1 MQLFRYIGLIF
12 FISYSMAGTDG
23 TVRGKVLNVEGE
35 SLPGAQVYIADLGVG
50 TMTDVDG
57 NYILLNL
64 EVGTYD
70 VTVSM
75 IGFATQIIQ
84 AVDIVMDQTV
94 WLNFSMQIE
103 AIEGEVIH
111 VSAQKELVEK
121 GSTSKKI
128 TISKEAIEALPIR
141 DVADLYSLQS
151 GVVKVEAGTHGGIPD
166 MEERGLEEVHVRG
179 GRSGEIAYMIDG
191 LYIRNPIFGGIG
203 NGTRLNI
210 FAIKEFDFQP
220 GGFNAEYG
228 DAMSA
233 VSNMH
238 TNRGGKEFQYKFK
251 YETSLVGATLFDS
264 RFDELRGYDDYSL
277 GFGGKIPFT
286 DKFNYWVS
294 GQFTEND
301 NSRVLEFDDITYIE
315 NDQGNDVNREN
326 LTQPWDTEA
335 GFRGFGFNNTW
346 DVFGNLTFKATDKL
360 KLNASY
366 WRVAAHAK
374 YFSPKYMFWDEGQ
387 QELFRDTERY
397 TLEVNHSLTQ
407 KMFYTFRASQ
417 FIQDQFQGVRWQ
429 DSDDDELPDWF
440 EWSYAAGERQN
451 PSGVQIS
458 DPYNPDVVPYT
469 VSEDG
474 KSVYYT
480 KRDGLGPA
488 QWSSGWYKDAEPGNY
503 NWEVAEDFNDV
514 NYNGVRDGGESYTD
528 ELDGV
533 FCGGDNQTPECGDL
547 WEDLN
552 GNGIYERN
560 IDIFDPDV
568 HDIVGNGQWNAP
580 QLVAACEYRDGSY
593 WLTPEMY
600 VDSQDFMD
608 SEVFWNEIVQNPSYE
623 EYGASG
629 IYANIDSLYFLDIFS
644 LGEWADGRA
653 FGGHDRFFH
662 DSSVLTQEMRL
673 DFTSQMTD
681 KWKARVGVDLKS
693 HKLNYYEVE
702 NPWEDVGALRQRFS
716 EQWDDFGADGEYFL
730 DSESGVSDD
739 GEGNGQWDNGE
750 TFDDFNGNGKW
761 DDFVEPMEVA
771 GYFQNTFEVPWM
783 VINAGVR
790 FDGVN
795 YNTKIWSDAVGDAS
809 PERPWFWSDCGLD
822 GLCADSDFYPD
833 SGADLGEGDG
843 NYQSFGNGVWNFG
856 ELFTDE
862 LDGGLEPCSGPNQ
875 TDNCGDTWEDFDG
888 DGIFDSNE
896 VFNPEIHDL
905 VGNGVWE
912 EGEDFVDEGEEV
924 STQFGLS
931 NAVVFF
937 KNSEW
942 LWKISPR
949 IGFSHIITDQA
960 TFTFNY
966 GVYYQT
972 PTYANIYLNTNKQE
986 DPEELFEDSS
996 GQLGNATMTAA
1007 RSQAYEFAFNFQI
1020 GNNWGFTVGAWLK
1033 DMDQMST
1040 ARTYRSGIYEYQ
1052 IFSNGDYGNAKG
1064 LDLTIQNRGMFFTT
1078 MIQYTYSIAQA
1089 NGEYDK
1095 AAFGNQWVDAPSQQF
1110 LMPFDRPHDLTI
1122 SMYTYL
1128 PFGINASMTGF
1139 YESGVPY
1146 TPMIFNGDRPESDV
1160 RNKNTKRT
1168 DSYKSANISLSKH
1181 IKFSDYKLS
1190 LGLNVYNAF
1199 NISNALNIYEL
1210 TGEADDPGEYYLKEV
1225 KLPIE
1230 GGALSGSY
1238 YDQPWRY
1245 STPRNMNFFIR
1256 IDFN

>member
-1 MQLFRYIGLIF
+1 MIQLFRYILLIF
-12 FISYSMAGTDG
+12 FVSFAIAGTDG
-23 TVRGKVLNVEGE
+23 TVRGKVLDIEGE
-35 SLPGAQVYIADLGVG
+35 PLPGAQVYIAELGVG

-64 EVGTYD
+64 EVGSYD

-84 AVDIVMDQTV
+84 GVGVVMDQTV
-94 WLNFSMQIE
+94 WLNFAMQVE
-103 AIEGEVIH
+103 AIEGEVIN
-111 VSAQKELVEK
+111 VRAQKELVEK

-251 YETSLVGATLFDS
+251 YETSLVGASLFGS
-264 RFDELRGYDDYSL
+264 RYDELRGYDDYSL
-277 GFGGKIPFT
+277 GFGGKVPFT
-286 DKFNYWVS
+286 EKFNYWFS

-301 NSRVLEFDDITYIE
+301 NSRVLKFDDITYIE
-315 NDQGNDVNREN
+315 NDPGNDVNREN

-346 DVFGNLTFKATDKL
+346 DVFGNVTFKPTNKL

-374 YFSPKYMFWDEGQ
+374 YFSGKYMFWDEGQ
-387 QELFRDTERY
+387 QELFRDTERF

-407 KMFYTFRASQ
+407 KMFYTFRASR

-429 DSDDDELPDWF
+429 DSDSDDLPDWF

-480 KRDGLGPA
+480 KRDGSGPG
-488 QWSSGWYKDAEPGNY
+488 QWSSGWYKGAAPGNY
-503 NWEVAEDFNDV
+503 NWEVAEDFTDSNFNGIWDQGEAFTDLGNGEWDANEV
-514 NYNGVRDGGESYTD
+514 LVDLNENGVWDQGEAFTD
-528 ELDGV
+528 L
-533 FCGGDNQTPECGDL
+533 
-547 WEDLN
+547 
-552 GNGIYERN
+552 GNGRW
-560 IDIFDPDV
+560 D
-568 HDIVGNGQWNAP
+568 GA
-580 QLVAACEYRDGSY
+580 QLVEACEYRDGSY

-600 VDSQDFMD
+600 VDSQNFMD

-623 EYGASG
+623 EYGATG
-629 IYANIDSLYFLDIFS
+629 IYQNLDSLYFLDIFS

-662 DSSVLTQEMRL
+662 DSSVLTQEYRL
-673 DFTSQMTD
+673 DFTSQVTD
-681 KWKARVGVDLKS
+681 KWKARIGVDLKS

-702 NPWEDVGALRQRFS
+702 NPWEDVGALRQRFA
-716 EQWDDFGADGEYFL
+716 EQWDDFGEDGMYFL
-730 DSESGVSDD
+730 DPDGTGVIDE
-739 GEGNGQWDNGE
+739 GEGNGVWDEGE
-750 TFDDFNGNGKW
+750 DFDDFNNNGEW
-761 DDFVEPMEVA
+761 DNFVEPMEVA

-783 VINAGVR
+783 VINAGMR

-795 YNTKIWSDAVGDAS
+795 YNTKIWSDADGVAS

-822 GLCADSDFYPD
+822 GLCSDSDFYPGKD
-833 SGADLGEGDG
+833 EGENDDK
-843 NYQSFGNGVWNFG
+843 YQSSGNGIWNFG
-856 ELFTDE
+856 EEFEDE
-862 LDGGLEPCSGPNQ
+862 LDGQFCGGDNQ
-875 TDNCGDTWEDFDG
+875 TAECGDTWEDINGNGVYDPSFD
-888 DGIFDSNE
+888 IFD
-896 VFNPEIHDL
+896 PATHDE
-905 VGNGVWE
+905 VGNGQWE
-912 EGEDFVDEGEEV
+912 EGESYTDEGEPV
-924 STQFGLS
+924 SDQFGLS
-931 NAVVFF
+931 NAQVFF
-937 KNSEW
+937 KNSDW

-986 DPEELFEDSS
+986 DPEELFEESS

-1007 RSQAYEFAFNFQI
+1007 RSQAYEFAFNFQV
-1020 GNNWGFTVGAWLK
+1020 GNNWGVTVGAWLK

-1064 LDLTIQNRGMFFTT
+1064 IDLTVQNRGMFFTT

-1095 AAFGNQWVDAPSQQF
+1095 AAFGNQYVDAPSQQF
-1110 LMPFDRPHDLTI
+1110 LMPFDRPHDL
-1122 SMYTYL
+1122 SVSLYTQL

-1146 TPMIFNGDRPESDV
+1146 TPMIFNGDKPEPDV
-1160 RNKNTKRT
+1160 KNKNTKRT
-1168 DSYKSANISLSKH
+1168 DDYKSANISLSKN

-1190 LGLNVYNAF
+1190 LGLNIYNAF
-1199 NISNALNIYEL
+1199 DISNALSIYEL

-1238 YDQPWRY
+1238 YDQPWRF

>member
-1 MQLFRYIGLIF
+1 MIQFFRYIGLIF
-12 FISYSMAGTDG
+12 FLSLSIAGTDG
-23 TVRGKVLNVEGE
+23 TVRGKVLDIKGE
-35 SLPGAQVYIADLGVG
+35 SLPGAQVYIAVLGVG
-50 TMTDVDG
+50 TMTDFDG

-75 IGFATQIIQ
+75 IGFATQVIEGVNIM
-84 AVDIVMDQTV
+84 MDQTV
-94 WLNFSMQIE
+94 WLNFAMQVE
-103 AIEGEVIH
+103 AIEGEIIF

-141 DVADLYSLQS
+141 DMADLYSLQS
-151 GVVKVEAGTHGGIPD
+151 GVVKVEAGTSGGIPD
-166 MEERGLEEVHVRG
+166 MEERGLVEVHVRG

-203 NGTRLNI
+203 SGTRLNV

-251 YETSLVGATLFDS
+251 YETSLVGAALGS

-286 DKFNYWVS
+286 EKFNYWVS
-294 GQFTEND
+294 GQLTEND
-301 NSRVLEFDDITYIE
+301 NYRVLEFDDITYIE
-315 NDQGNDVNREN
+315 NDLGNNINREN
-326 LTQPWDTEA
+326 LTQPWDTDS

-346 DVFGNLTFKATDKL
+346 DIFGNLTFKATNKL
-360 KLNASY
+360 KFNMSY
-366 WRVAAHAK
+366 WRVAAHSK
-374 YFSPKYMFWDEGQ
+374 SFNGMYMFWDEGQ
-387 QELFRDTERY
+387 QELFKDTERY

-407 KMFYTFRASQ
+407 RTFYTFRASK

-429 DSDDDELPDWF
+429 DTDSDELPDWF

-451 PSGVQIS
+451 PSGVEIS

-480 KRDGLGPA
+480 RRDGLGPA
-488 QWSSGWYKDAEPGNY
+488 QWSSGWYKGADPGNY
-503 NWEVAEDFNDV
+503 NWEVAEDYTDT
-514 NYNGVRDGGESYTD
+514 NYNGVRDEGELFSD
-528 ELDGV
+528 S
-533 FCGGDNQTPECGDL
+533 N
-547 WEDLN
+547 LN
-552 GNGIYERN
+552 GVWDG
-560 IDIFDPDV
+560 
-568 HDIVGNGQWNAP
+568 P
-580 QLVAACEYRDGSY
+580 QLVEACEYRDESY

-600 VDSQDFMD
+600 VDSQNFMD
-608 SEVFWNEIVQNPSYE
+608 SEVFWNEIVQDPSYE

-629 IYANIDSLYFLDIFS
+629 IYTSRDSLYFLDLFS
-644 LGEWADGRA
+644 EGEWAEGRA

-662 DSSVLTQEMRL
+662 DSSVLTQEYRL
-673 DFTSQMTD
+673 DFTSQITD
-681 KWKARVGVDLKS
+681 KWKARVGIDLKS

-716 EQWDDFGADGEYFL
+716 EQWDDYGLDGEYFL
-730 DSESGVSDD
+730 DSDSALIDE
-739 GEGNGQWDNGE
+739 GEGNGQWDSGE
-750 TFDDFNGNGKW
+750 SFDDFNGNGRW
-761 DDFVEPMEVA
+761 DDFVEPVEVA

-790 FDGVN
+790 LDGVN
-795 YNTKIWSDAVGDAS
+795 YNTKIWSDAAGVAS
-809 PERPWFWSDCGLD
+809 PEKPWFWSDCGLD
-822 GLCADSDFYPD
+822 GLCADSDFY
-833 SGADLGEGDG
+833 SGVDFGESDNIYQASG
-843 NYQSFGNGVWNFG
+843 NEVWNFG
-856 ELFTDE
+856 ETFTDNM
-862 LDGGLEPCSGPNQ
+862 DGVFCGGDNQ
-875 TDNCGDTWEDFDG
+875 TSECGDLWEDLNGNGVYDPSFD
-888 DGIFDSNE
+888 IFDPS
-896 VFNPEIHDL
+896 IHDV
-905 VGNGVWE
+905 VGNGQWE
-912 EGEDFVDEGEEV
+912 EGEEFIDEGEPV
-924 STQFGLS
+924 SDLFGLS
-931 NAVVFF
+931 KAVVFF
-937 KNSEW
+937 KDSDW

-986 DPEELFEDSS
+986 DPEELFEESS

-1007 RSQAYEFAFNFQI
+1007 RSQAYEFAFNIQV
-1020 GNNWGFTVGAWLK
+1020 GNNWGLTVGAWLK

-1064 LDLTIQNRGMFFTT
+1064 IDLTLQNRGMFFTT
-1078 MIQYTYSIAQA
+1078 MVQYTYSIAQA

-1095 AAFGNQWVDAPSQQF
+1095 SAFGNQYVDAPSQQF
-1110 LMPFDRPHDLTI
+1110 LMPFDRPHDFSVSL
-1122 SMYTYL
+1122 YTNL

-1146 TPMIFNGDRPESDV
+1146 TPMIFNGDKPEADTK
-1160 RNKNTKRT
+1160 NKNTKRT
-1168 DSYKSANISLSKH
+1168 DSYKSANLSISKH
-1181 IKFSDYKLS
+1181 VKFSDYKLS
-1190 LGLNVYNAF
+1190 LGLNVYNVF
-1199 NISNALNIYEL
+1199 NISNPINVHPL
-1210 TGEADDPGEYYLKEV
+1210 TGEADNPGEYYLKEV
-1225 KLPIE
+1225 KLPVD
-1230 GGALSGSY
+1230 GGTVSGSY

>member
-1 MQLFRYIGLIF
+1 MIQLFRYIGLIF
-12 FISYSMAGTDG
+12 FVSLSIAGTDG
-23 TVRGKVLNVEGE
+23 TVRGKVLDIAGE
-35 SLPGAQVYIADLGVG
+35 SLPGAQVYITELGVG
-50 TMTDVDG
+50 TMTDFDG

-75 IGFATQIIQ
+75 IGFATQVIEG
-84 AVDIVMDQTV
+84 VDIVMDQTV
-94 WLNFSMQIE
+94 WLNFAMQVE
-103 AIEGEVIH
+103 AIEGEVIF

-141 DVADLYSLQS
+141 DMADLYSLQS
-151 GVVKVEAGTHGGIPD
+151 GVVKVEAGTQGGIPD
-166 MEERGLEEVHVRG
+166 MEERGLVEVHVRG

-203 NGTRLNI
+203 SGTRLNI

-251 YETSLVGATLFDS
+251 YETSLVGAALGS

-286 DKFNYWVS
+286 EKFNYWVS
-294 GQFTEND
+294 GQLTEND
-301 NSRVLEFDDITYIE
+301 NSRVYDFDETTYIE
-315 NDQGNDVNREN
+315 DDPGNNENRKN

-346 DVFGNLTFKATDKL
+346 DVFGNLTFKATNKL
-360 KLNASY
+360 KFNMSY
-366 WRVAAHAK
+366 WRVAAHSKSFNAT
-374 YFSPKYMFWDEGQ
+374 YMFWDDGQ
-387 QELFRDTERY
+387 QELFKDTERF
-397 TLEVNHSLTQ
+397 TIEVNHSLTQ
-407 KMFYTFRASQ
+407 KMFYTFRASR

-429 DSDDDELPDWF
+429 DSDSDELPDWF

-480 KRDGLGPA
+480 KRDGSGPA
-488 QWSSGWYKDAEPGNY
+488 QWSSGWYKGAEPGNY
-503 NWEVAEDFNDV
+503 NWDVAEDFTDA
-514 NYNGVRDGGESYTD
+514 NYNGIIDWTD
-528 ELDGV
+528 TD
-533 FCGGDNQTPECGDL
+533 
-547 WEDLN
+547 
-552 GNGIYERN
+552 GNGKYDIGEVGELF
-560 IDIFDPDV
+560 IDSNADQEW
-568 HDIVGNGQWNAP
+568 NGP
-580 QLVAACEYRDGSY
+580 ESVDKSEFRDGSY

-608 SEVFWNEIVQNPSYE
+608 SEVYWNEIVQNPSYE
-623 EYGASG
+623 VYASG
-629 IYANIDSLYFLDIFS
+629 SGSIYANRDSLYFLDLFS
-644 LGEWADGRA
+644 EGEWAEGRT

-662 DSSVLTQEMRL
+662 DSSVLTQEYRL
-673 DFTSQMTD
+673 DFTSQITD
-681 KWKARVGVDLKS
+681 KWKARVGIDLKS

-702 NPWEDVGALRQRFS
+702 NPWEDVSALRQRFA
-716 EQWDDFGADGEYFL
+716 EQWDDFGKDGIYFL
-730 DSESGVSDD
+730 DSEDGVIDE
-739 GEGNGQWDNGE
+739 GEGNGLWDDGE
-750 TFDDFNGNGKW
+750 NFDDFNDNGKW

-795 YNTKIWSDAVGDAS
+795 YNTKIWSDAAGAAS

-822 GLCADSDFYPD
+822 GLCPDSDFYPD
-833 SGADLGEGDG
+833 SGADIGEGDG
-843 NYQSFGNGVWNFG
+843 SYQSSGNGAWNFG
-856 ELFTDE
+856 ELFTDNM
-862 LDGGLEPCSGPNQ
+862 DGVFCGGDNQ
-875 TDNCGDTWEDFDG
+875 TSECGDLWEDL
-888 DGIFDSNE
+888 N
-896 VFNPEIHDL
+896 
-905 VGNGVWE
+905 GNGVYDPSFDIFDPSIHDVVGDGQWE
-912 EGEDFVDEGEEV
+912 EGEAFVDEGELV
-924 STQFGLS
+924 SNQFGLS

-937 KNSEW
+937 RDSDW

-986 DPEELFEDSS
+986 DPEELFEESS

-1007 RSQAYEFAFNFQI
+1007 RSQAYEFAFNIQV
-1020 GNNWGFTVGAWLK
+1020 GNNWGLTVGAWLK

-1064 LDLTIQNRGMFFTT
+1064 IDLTLQNRGMFFTT
-1078 MIQYTYSIAQA
+1078 MVQYTYSIAQA

-1095 AAFGNQWVDAPSQQF
+1095 SAFGNQYVDAPSQQF
-1110 LMPFDRPHDLTI
+1110 LMPFDRPHDL
-1122 SMYTYL
+1122 SLSLYTNL
-1128 PFGINASMTGF
+1128 PLGINASMTGF

-1146 TPMIFNGDRPESDV
+1146 TPIIFNGRDPEPDLK
-1160 RNKNTKRT
+1160 NKNSKRT
-1168 DSYKSANISLSKH
+1168 DSYRSANLSISKH
-1181 IKFSDYKLS
+1181 VKFSDYKLS
-1190 LGLNVYNAF
+1190 LGLNVYNVF
-1199 NISNALNIYEL
+1199 NISNALSIYPL

-1225 KLPIE
+1225 KLPID
-1230 GGALSGSY
+1230 GGTVSGSY

>member
-1 MQLFRYIGLIF
+1 MILLFRYIGFIF
-12 FISYSMAGTDG
+12 FVSLSIAGTDG
-23 TVRGKVLNVEGE
+23 TVRGKVLDVEGE
-35 SLPGAQVYIADLGVG
+35 SLPGAQVYIAELGVG
-50 TMTDVDG
+50 TMTDIDG

-70 VTVSM
+70 VTISM

-84 AVDIVMDQTV
+84 GVVIVMDQTV

-264 RFDELRGYDDYSL
+264 RYDELRGYDDYSL
-277 GFGGKIPFT
+277 GFGGKVPFT
-286 DKFNYWVS
+286 EKFNYWVS

-301 NSRVLEFDDITYIE
+301 NSRVLEFDDVTYIE
-315 NDQGNDVNREN
+315 NDPGNDVNREN

-346 DVFGNLTFKATDKL
+346 DIFGNLTFKATDKL
-360 KLNASY
+360 KFNVSY

-374 YFSPKYMFWDEGQ
+374 YFSGKYMFWDEGQ

-407 KMFYTFRASQ
+407 KMFYTFRASK

-429 DSDDDELPDWF
+429 DSDSDELPDWF

-488 QWSSGWYKDAEPGNY
+488 QWSSGWYKGATPGNY
-503 NWEVAEDFNDV
+503 NWEVAEDFIDA
-514 NYNGVRDGGESYTD
+514 NYNGIIDWTD
-528 ELDGV
+528 IN
-533 FCGGDNQTPECGDL
+533 GD
-547 WEDLN
+547 
-552 GNGIYERN
+552 GIYN
-560 IDIFDPDV
+560 IGE
-568 HDIVGNGQWNAP
+568 VGELFLDSDADGKWDGP
-580 QLVAACEYRDGSY
+580 QLVEACEYRDGSN

-600 VDSQDFMD
+600 VDSQNFMD

-629 IYANIDSLYFLDIFS
+629 IYANRDSLYFLDIFS

-662 DSSVLTQEMRL
+662 DSSVLTQEYRL
-673 DFTSQMTD
+673 DFTSQITN
-681 KWKARVGVDLKS
+681 KWKARIGIDLKS

-702 NPWEDVGALRQRFS
+702 NPWEDVGALRQVFA
-716 EQWDDFGADGEYFL
+716 EQWDDFGEDGVYFL
-730 DSESGVSDD
+730 DSENGIIDD
-739 GEGNGQWDNGE
+739 GEGNGLWDPGE
-750 TFDDFNGNGKW
+750 EFDDFNDNGKW

-795 YNTKIWSDAVGDAS
+795 YNTKIWSDAAGEAS

-833 SGADLGEGDG
+833 SGADIGENDG
-843 NYQSFGNGVWNFG
+843 NYQSSGNGIWNFG
-856 ELFTDE
+856 ETFTDE
-862 LDGGLEPCSGPNQ
+862 LDGEFCGGENQ
-875 TDNCGDTWEDFDG
+875 TAECGDLWEDLNGNGVYDPSFDG
-888 DGIFDSNE
+888 FDSNY
-896 VFNPEIHDL
+896 HDV
-905 VGNGVWE
+905 VGNGQWDE
-912 EGEDFVDEGEEV
+912 ENADGDPEAFVDEGEPV
-924 STQFGLS
+924 SDQFGLS

-937 KNSEW
+937 KDSKW

-986 DPEELFEDSS
+986 DPEELFEESS

-1020 GNNWGFTVGAWLK
+1020 GNNWGLTVGAWLK

-1064 LDLTIQNRGMFFTT
+1064 IDLTIQNRGMFFTT
-1078 MIQYTYSIAQA
+1078 MVQYTYSIAQA

-1095 AAFGNQWVDAPSQQF
+1095 SAFGNQYVDAPSQQF
-1110 LMPFDRPHDLTI
+1110 LMPFDRPHDL
-1122 SMYTYL
+1122 SLSLYTHL

-1146 TPMIFNGDRPESDV
+1146 TPMIFNGDKPESDV

-1168 DSYKSANISLSKH
+1168 DSYKSANISLSKY

-1199 NISNALNIYEL
+1199 NISNALSIYEL

-1225 KLPIE
+1225 KLPVD

>member
-1 MQLFRYIGLIF
+1 MIQLFRYIGFIF
-12 FISYSMAGTDG
+12 FVSLSIAGTDG
-23 TVRGKVLNVEGE
+23 TVRGKVLDVEGE
-35 SLPGAQVYIADLGVG
+35 SLPGAQVYIAELGVG
-50 TMTDVDG
+50 TMTDIDG

-84 AVDIVMDQTV
+84 GVVIVMDQTV

-111 VSAQKELVEK
+111 VSAQKELVER

-264 RFDELRGYDDYSL
+264 RYDELRGYDDYSL
-277 GFGGKIPFT
+277 GFGGKVPFT
-286 DKFNYWVS
+286 EKFNYWVS

-301 NSRVLEFDDITYIE
+301 NSRVLEFDDVTYIE
-315 NDQGNDVNREN
+315 NDPGNDVNREN

-360 KLNASY
+360 KFNVSY

-374 YFSPKYMFWDEGQ
+374 YFSGKYMFWDEGQ

-397 TLEVNHSLTQ
+397 TVEVNHSLTQ

-429 DSDDDELPDWF
+429 DSDSDELPDWF

-488 QWSSGWYKDAEPGNY
+488 QWSSGWYKGAEPGNY
-503 NWEVAEDFNDV
+503 NWEVAEDFTDA
-514 NYNGVRDGGESYTD
+514 NYNGIIDWADINGDGKYNIGEVGELFTD
-528 ELDGV
+528 SDADGEWD
-533 FCGGDNQTPECGDL
+533 G
-547 WEDLN
+547 
-552 GNGIYERN
+552 
-560 IDIFDPDV
+560 
-568 HDIVGNGQWNAP
+568 P
-580 QLVAACEYRDGSY
+580 QLVEACEYRDGSN

-600 VDSQDFMD
+600 VDSQNFMD

-623 EYGASG
+623 EYGAYG
-629 IYANIDSLYFLDIFS
+629 IYANRDSLYFLDIFS

-662 DSSVLTQEMRL
+662 DSSVLTQEYRL
-673 DFTSQMTD
+673 DFTSQITN
-681 KWKARVGVDLKS
+681 KWKARIGIDLKS

-702 NPWEDVGALRQRFS
+702 NPWEDVGALRQRFA
-716 EQWDDFGADGEYFL
+716 EQWDDFGEDGVYFL
-730 DSESGVSDD
+730 DSENGIIDD
-739 GEGNGQWDNGE
+739 GEGNGLWDKGE
-750 TFDDFNGNGKW
+750 AFDDFNDNGKW

-795 YNTKIWSDAVGDAS
+795 YNTKIWSDAAGEAT

-833 SGADLGEGDG
+833 SGADIGENDG
-843 NYQSFGNGVWNFG
+843 NYQSSGNGIWNFG
-856 ELFTDE
+856 ETFTDE
-862 LDGGLEPCSGPNQ
+862 LDGEFCGGENQ
-875 TDNCGDTWEDFDG
+875 TAECGDLWEDLNGNGVYDPSFDG
-888 DGIFDSNE
+888 FDSNY
-896 VFNPEIHDL
+896 HDV
-905 VGNGVWE
+905 VGNGQWDE
-912 EGEDFVDEGEEV
+912 ENADGDPEAFVDEGEPV
-924 STQFGLS
+924 SDQFGLS

-986 DPEELFEDSS
+986 DPEELFEESS

-1020 GNNWGFTVGAWLK
+1020 GNNWGLTVGAWLK

-1064 LDLTIQNRGMFFTT
+1064 IDLTIQNRGMFFTT
-1078 MIQYTYSIAQA
+1078 MVQYTYSIAQA

-1095 AAFGNQWVDAPSQQF
+1095 SAFGNQYVDAPSQQF
-1110 LMPFDRPHDLTI
+1110 LMPFDRPHDL
-1122 SMYTYL
+1122 SLSLYTHL

-1146 TPMIFNGDRPESDV
+1146 TPMIFNGDKPESDV

-1181 IKFSDYKLS
+1181 IKFSDHKVS
-1190 LGLNVYNAF
+1190 LGLNVYNVF
-1199 NISNALNIYEL
+1199 NISNALSIYEL

-1225 KLPIE
+1225 KLPVD